1 MSQNIR
7 SYLCVSTVQ
16 VEEKERADAIK
27 TIQNELAKLWVKKVQ
42 GKAHQETL
50 RLKLASLKV
59 SNNYF
64 GTSDFTDCITKDYT
78 CLDIFGQCHTTFY
91 TKSHFTASHRN

>member
-16 VEEKERADAIK
+16 VEERERVDAIK

-64 GTSDFTDCITKDYT
+64 GTSDFT
-78 CLDIFGQCHTTFY
+78 
-91 TKSHFTASHRN
+91 A

>member
-16 VEEKERADAIK
+16 VEERERVDAIK

-64 GTSDFTDCITKDYT
+64 GTSDFTDCIKKDYT
-78 CLDIFGQCHTTFY
+78 YLDIFRQYQTTF
-91 TKSHFTASHRN
+91 

>member
-7 SYLCVSTVQ
+7 GYQCVTTVQ

-50 RLKLASLKV
+50 RLKLATLKV
-59 SNNYF
+59 SNDYF

-78 CLDIFGQCHTTFY
+78 YLDIFGQCQTTFY
-91 TKSHFTASHRN
+91 TKLQFTASHRN